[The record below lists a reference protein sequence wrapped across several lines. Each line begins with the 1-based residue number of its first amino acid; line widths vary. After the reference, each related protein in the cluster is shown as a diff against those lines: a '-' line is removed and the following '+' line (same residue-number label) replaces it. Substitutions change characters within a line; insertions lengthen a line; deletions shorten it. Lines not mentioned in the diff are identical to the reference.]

1 MRRLALVVLL
11 LGMAFQVL
19 GAGQVLRRG
28 NGADPQTLD
37 PGRAQGVPE
46 SNVLRDLFEGLVT
59 EDVCGNLIPGVA
71 RSWSISPDGLA
82 YTFQLRSNARWSNG
96 DPVTAQDFVFSLRR
110 TVDPATGSQYG
121 AILEPIAN
129 AREIV
134 SGKAKPDTLGVEA
147 PDDHTLLIHLHRPA
161 PFLPGILAHQAAYP
175 VHPPT
180 VVRYGLD
187 FARPGRL
194 VSNGAYKLKDWVV
207 QSHVLLERN
216 AAYWDDGHT
225 RFDTVRYEATE
236 DIFSELK
243 RFRAGELDITE
254 TVPATQVGW
263 IRKHLPGALRTAPY
277 LGVYYYG
284 LNLTTSPFRDNP
296 ELRRALAL
304 AIERDILTGKILHS
318 GEQPAYGFVPPM
330 PGYEGATL
338 PEARMSR
345 EERWEKARELYAQ
358 AGYSAQRPL
367 EVELLYNT
375 QSDHKIMAV
384 AIAQMWKQVLGVRV
398 RLINQEWK
406 VFLQTRQEKRDTQ
419 VFRAGW
425 IGDYGDPETFLSILA
440 SWHEMNDTGYA
451 SKVYDDALET
461 AMTEPDAMRR
471 MQLLRSAEQIL
482 LQDLPVIP
490 LYFYSSKH
498 LVSPD
503 LGGFAGNIMDRH
515 SSRWLYRRTA
525 AAAAGQEDTTCSPSF

>member
-1 MRRLALVVLL
+1 MKRVLLACLL
-11 LGMAFQVL
+11 LGLVAQAM
-19 GAGQVLRRG
+19 GAGQMLRRG
-28 NGADPQTLD
+28 NGAEPQTLD
-37 PGRAQGVPE
+37 PGRAQGIPE
-46 SNVLRDLFEGLVT
+46 SNILRDLFEGLVT
-59 EDVCGNLIPGVA
+59 DDVCGHLIPGVA
-71 RSWSISPDGLA
+71 HTWSVTPDGLT
-82 YTFQLRSNARWSNG
+82 YTFLLRDTARWSNG

-134 SGKAKPDTLGVEA
+134 SGKAKPDSLGVEA
-147 PDDHTLLIHLHRPA
+147 QDTHTLVIHLHRPA
-161 PFLPGILAHQAAYP
+161 PFLLGILAHQAAYP
-175 VHPPT
+175 VHPAT

-194 VSNGAYKLKDWVV
+194 VSNGAYRLKDWVV

-225 RFDTVRYEATE
+225 RFDAVHYEATE

-284 LNLTTSPFRDNP
+284 LNLTKPPFRDNP

-358 AGYSAQRPL
+358 AGYSTQRPL

-461 AMTEPDAMRR
+461 AMAEPDAMRR

-515 SSRWLYRRTA
+515 PSRWLYRRTA
-525 AAAAGQEDTTCSPSF
+525 TAAAGQEDTACSPSF

>member
-1 MRRLALVVLL
+1 MRRLALAALL
-11 LGMAFQVL
+11 FGMAFQVL

-46 SNVLRDLFEGLVT
+46 SNILRDLFEGLVA
-59 EDVCGNLIPGVA
+59 EDACGHLIPGVA
-71 RSWSISPDGLA
+71 RTWSVTPDGMT
-82 YTFQLRSNARWSNG
+82 YTFLLRDTAHWSNG
-96 DPVTAQDFVFSLRR
+96 DPVTAPDFVFSLRR
-110 TVDPATGSQYG
+110 SVDPATGSQYG
-121 AILEPIAN
+121 AILEPIAG

-134 SGKAKPDTLGVEA
+134 VGKQPPDSLGVEA
-147 PDDHTLLIHLHRPA
+147 QDARTLVIHLHRPA
-161 PFLPGILAHQAAYP
+161 PFLLGILAHQAAYP

-187 FARPGRL
+187 FAKPGRL
-194 VSNGAYKLKDWVV
+194 VSNGAYRLKDWVV

-225 RFDTVRYEATE
+225 RFDAVRFDATE

-243 RFRAGELDITE
+243 RFRAGELDITD

-263 IRKHLPGALRTAPY
+263 IRRHLPGALRTAPY

-284 LNLTTSPFRDNP
+284 LNLTKPPFRDNP

-304 AIERDILTGKILHS
+304 AIERDILTDKILHS

-338 PEARMSR
+338 PEARMNR
-345 EERWEKARELYAQ
+345 EERWEKARALYAQ

-419 VFRAGW
+419 AFRAGW
-425 IGDYGDPETFLSILA
+425 IGDYEDPETFLSILA

-451 SKVYDDALET
+451 SKVYDDALEK

-490 LYFYSSKH
+490 LYFYASKH

-503 LGGFAGNIMDRH
+503 LGGFAGNVTDRH
-515 SSRWLYRRTA
+515 PSRWLYRRTA
-525 AAAAGQEDTTCSPSF
+525 ADAGQEETKCSPSF